1 MTLTIPLAT
10 FGNIMGFDG
19 ILIFLV
25 LLLLFGA
32 KKLPELAKGLG
43 SAVREFSKAKD
54 EIHSEM
60 TRAATPQPPQIAPP
74 QYTEPHLTSAEHH
87 GHTDAYGHTDEHGY
101 IVPPDPAPS
110 ATGATPIVQTQ
121 PEIVATAPVSPAVTT
136 VPSAPTVPV
145 TEEHQNHPSH
155 V

>member
-1 MTLTIPLAT
+1 MIPLAMISNL
-10 FGNIMGFDG
+10 FNGDG
-19 ILIFLV
+19 IIIFLV

-74 QYTEPHLTSAEHH
+74 QYTEPHLTSSGEHH

-110 ATGATPIVQTQ
+110 ATGSTPIVQTQ
-121 PEIVATAPVSPAVTT
+121 PEIVAAAPVSPAVTT
-136 VPSAPTVPV
+136 MPSVPTVPV
-145 TEEHQNHPSH
+145 TEEHHNHPSH
-155 V
+155 A

>member
-1 MTLTIPLAT
+1 MLPLAMISNL
-10 FGNIMGFDG
+10 FNGDG
-19 ILIFLV
+19 IIIFLV

-60 TRAATPQPPQIAPP
+60 TRAASPQPPQIAPP
-74 QYTEPHLTSAEHH
+74 QYTEPHLANDPHH

-101 IVPPDPAPS
+101 IVPPDPVPTTTAP
-110 ATGATPIVQTQ
+110 TPIVQTQ
-121 PEIVATAPVSPAVTT
+121 PHVVANEPVIP
-136 VPSAPTVPV
+136 APTTPV
-145 TEEHQNHPSH
+145 TEESH
-155 V
+155 RA

>member
-1 MTLTIPLAT
+1 MNLMTPLAT

-19 ILIFLV
+19 LLIFLV

-32 KKLPELAKGLG
+32 KKLPELARGLG

-74 QYTEPHLTSAEHH
+74 QYTEPHH

-101 IVPPDPAPS
+101 IVPPDPVPQ
-110 ATGATPIVQTQ
+110 ATGPTPIVQTQ
-121 PEIVATAPVSPAVTT
+121 PHVVASEPVSPAVAS
-136 VPSAPTVPV
+136 VASAPTIPV
-145 TEEHQNHPSH
+145 TEEHQHRSSG

>member
-1 MTLTIPLAT
+1 MLPLAMLSNL
-10 FGNIMGFDG
+10 FNGDG
-19 ILIFLV
+19 IIIFLV

-74 QYTEPHLTSAEHH
+74 QYTEPHLTGTAEHQ

-101 IVPPDPAPS
+101 IVPPDPVPHT
-110 ATGATPIVQTQ
+110 TGPTPIVQTH

-136 VPSAPTVPV
+136 LPSMPTLPV
-145 TEEHQNHPSH
+145 TEEHQNHPTHS

>member
-1 MTLTIPLAT
+1 MIPLAT

-19 ILIFLV
+19 LLIFLV

-60 TRAATPQPPQIAPP
+60 TRAASPQTPQIQPPR
-74 QYTEPHLTSAEHH
+74 YTEPHIADGTQHH

-110 ATGATPIVQTQ
+110 VAGPTPVVQTE
-121 PEIVATAPVSPAVTT
+121 PHVVASTVSPA
-136 VPSAPTVPV
+136 PAPV
-145 TEEHQNHPSH
+145 TEESH
-155 V
+155 RA

>member
-1 MTLTIPLAT
+1 
-10 FGNIMGFDG
+10 MGFDG
-19 ILIFLV
+19 LLIFLV

-60 TRAATPQPPQIAPP
+60 TRAAAPQPPLIAAP
-74 QYTEPHLTSAEHH
+74 QYTEPHHDGGLV
-87 GHTDAYGHTDEHGY
+87 DEHGHPVAHGY
-101 IVPPDPAPS
+101 VVPPDPVP
-110 ATGATPIVQTQ
+110 
-121 PEIVATAPVSPAVTT
+121 TT
-136 VPSAPTVPV
+136 VGPTIIEEKKPDVMASTPV
-145 TEEHQNHPSH
+145 ASETKAT

>member
-1 MTLTIPLAT
+1 MLPLAMV
-10 FGNIMGFDG
+10 GNLFSGDG
-19 ILIFLV
+19 IIIFLV

-32 KKLPELAKGLG
+32 KKLRELAKGLG

-74 QYTEPHLTSAEHH
+74 QYTEPHLTSGNEH

-101 IVPPDPAPS
+101 IVPPDPVPS
-110 ATGATPIVQTQ
+110 ATGPTPIVQTH
-121 PEIVATAPVSPAVTT
+121 PEIVATGPVSPAVTS
-136 VPSAPTVPV
+136 VPSAPV

-155 V
+155 A

>member
-1 MTLTIPLAT
+1 MLPLAT

-19 ILIFLV
+19 LLIFLV

-60 TRAATPQPPQIAPP
+60 TRAASPQPPQIAPP
-74 QYTEPHLTSAEHH
+74 RYTEPHLSDSSHHH

-101 IVPPDPAPS
+101 IVPPDPVP
-110 ATGATPIVQTQ
+110 QTV
-121 PEIVATAPVSPAVTT
+121 PVATVQPDVAAAAPVSPASTT
-136 VPSAPTVPV
+136 PTAPV
-145 TEEHQNHPSH
+145 TEESQHRPA
-155 V
+155 

>member
-1 MTLTIPLAT
+1 MLPLAT
-10 FGNIMGFDG
+10 FGNLFSGDG
-19 ILIFLV
+19 IIIFLV

-74 QYTEPHLTSAEHH
+74 QYTQAQSPIL
-87 GHTDAYGHTDEHGY
+87 DEHGHPVDHEHGY
-101 IVPPDPAPS
+101 TA
-110 ATGATPIVQTQ
+110 VQN
-121 PEIVATAPVSPAVTT
+121 P
-136 VPSAPTVPV
+136 APTVVGPNEPLV
-145 TEEHQNHPSH
+145 QKPADVMASTASVPTEVEKPSH
-155 V
+155 PA